1 MFLLPV
7 VYSASS
13 FSTEDTAVNGEPE
26 LKAMKTVY
34 DALSELDEDAKR
46 RVIDWVIGKFALGRS
61 KQRTDRGVI
70 GLQPSSDTGETNLA
84 SFLSVADLFAKTSPK
99 NESDKVLV
107 VASYL
112 QEAKNL
118 SELTGR
124 EINKELTHLG
134 HGIKNITAA
143 INSLM
148 NKKPKLMIQTR
159 KEGKSQQAQKKYKV
173 TTEGLAAAKRLI
185 GSIEADE
192 E

>member
-1 MFLLPV
+1 M
-7 VYSASS
+7 
-13 FSTEDTAVNGEPE
+13 
-26 LKAMKTVY
+26 
-34 DALSELDEDAKR
+34 
-46 RVIDWVIGKFALGRS
+46 
-61 KQRTDRGVI
+61 
-70 GLQPSSDTGETNLA
+70 
-84 SFLSVADLFAKTSPK
+84 
-99 NESDKVLV
+99 

-148 NKKPKLMIQTR
+148 NKKPKLMIQTH
-159 KEGKSQQAQKKYKV
+159 KAGKAKQAQKKYKV
-173 TTEGLAAAKRLI
+173 TTEGLAAARKMI
-185 GSIEADE
+185 SSMEPDE

>member
-1 MFLLPV
+1 M
-7 VYSASS
+7 
-13 FSTEDTAVNGEPE
+13 EGEPE

-34 DALSELDEDAKR
+34 DALSELDEDTKR
-46 RVIDWVIGKFALGRS
+46 RVIDWVIGKFSLSRS
-61 KQRTDRGVI
+61 KQKADRSTI
-70 GLQPSSDTGETNLA
+70 GIQTVSGTGETNLA
-84 SFLSVADLFAKTSPK
+84 SFSSVADLFAMANPK
-99 NESDKVLV
+99 SEADKVLV

-124 EINKELTHLG
+124 EVNKELIHLG
-134 HGIKNITAA
+134 HGVKNITAA

-159 KEGKSQQAQKKYKV
+159 KEGKTKQAQKKYKV
-173 TTEGLAAAKRLI
+173 TTEGLAAARKMI
-185 GSIEADE
+185 GSTEPDE